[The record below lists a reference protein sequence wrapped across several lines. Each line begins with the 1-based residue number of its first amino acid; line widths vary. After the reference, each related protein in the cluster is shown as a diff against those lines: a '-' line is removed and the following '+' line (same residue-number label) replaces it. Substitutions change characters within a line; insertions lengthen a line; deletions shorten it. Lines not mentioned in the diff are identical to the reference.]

1 MFRVDIN
8 PSGDSTMSLNSS
20 TVSTVP
26 ASNAA
31 VILIGRLLLSSLFL
45 FAGFGKL
52 TDIAGTAGWFGS
64 IGLPLPTVV
73 AVLVGLLELGGGLAI
88 LLGFKT
94 RIAALALAAFT
105 VAASLIAH
113 TNFADQVQLLMFL
126 KNISITGGL
135 LVLAS
140 FGPGPLS
147 IDAKRG

>member
-1 MFRVDIN
+1 
-8 PSGDSTMSLNSS
+8 MSLNS
-20 TVSTVP
+20 TTANTAATP
-26 ASNAA
+26 ALASA
-31 VILIGRLLLSSLFL
+31 VIVVGRLLLASLFL

-52 TDIAGTAGWFGS
+52 ADIAGTAGWFGS

-73 AVLVGLLELGGGLAI
+73 AILVGLLELLGGLAI
-88 LLGFKT
+88 LVGFQT

-113 TNFADQVQLLMFL
+113 TNFADQIQLLMFL

-135 LVLAS
+135 LILAA
-140 FGPGPLS
+140 FGAGALS

>member
-1 MFRVDIN
+1 
-8 PSGDSTMSLNSS
+8 MSINSS
-20 TVSTVP
+20 TAVTSAP
-26 ASNAA
+26 ASSAA
-31 VILIGRLLLSSLFL
+31 VVLVGRLLLSILFI

-52 TDIAGTAGWFGS
+52 TDISGTAAWFGS
-64 IGLPLPTVV
+64 IGMPLPVVV

-88 LLGFKT
+88 LTGFKT

-113 TNFADQVQLLMFL
+113 TNFADQIQLLMFL

-135 LVLAS
+135 LTLAS
-140 FGPGPLS
+140 FGAGALS

>member
-1 MFRVDIN
+1 
-8 PSGDSTMSLNSS
+8 MSLNSTAANP
-20 TVSTVP
+20 TVTP
-26 ASNAA
+26 AGASAA
-31 VILIGRLLLSSLFL
+31 ILLGRVLLSSLFL

-64 IGLPLPTVV
+64 IGLPAPTIV
-73 AVLVGLLELGGGLAI
+73 AVLVGLLELVGGLAI
-88 LLGFKT
+88 LVGFQT

-135 LVLAS
+135 LVLAA
-140 FGPGPLS
+140 FGAGALS